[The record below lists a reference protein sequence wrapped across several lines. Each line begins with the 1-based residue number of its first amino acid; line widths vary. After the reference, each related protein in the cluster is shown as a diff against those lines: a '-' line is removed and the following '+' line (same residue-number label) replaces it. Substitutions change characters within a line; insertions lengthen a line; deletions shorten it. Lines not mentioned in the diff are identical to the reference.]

1 MKTGQAVNRRNQAMA
16 DVQFDRRQLLTKAGA
31 IGAALTA
38 LAFTQGPVSAFADD
52 SSSDSDALA
61 ALVSGLKDALQCV
74 QEVLEQRVETVE
86 DLSTVLQK
94 VLDLLVQ
101 LINELIAS
109 IENQPLGVKVKLSDL
124 PDLLGVLQDGV
135 STLLETILGDIED
148 IQVGV
153 IRIK

>member
-1 MKTGQAVNRRNQAMA
+1 
-16 DVQFDRRQLLTKAGA
+16 
-31 IGAALTA
+31 
-38 LAFTQGPVSAFADD
+38 
-52 SSSDSDALA
+52 
-61 ALVSGLKDALQCV
+61 
-74 QEVLEQRVETVE
+74 
-86 DLSTVLQK
+86 VLQN